1 MRFGLELP
9 CGGDHVTAELLL
21 TLGVEAERAG
31 WDGLFFEDY
40 LVYYRGDDPPTF
52 DPWVMLAAIATR
64 THRLR
69 LGTTVSGLVARD
81 PAKLAREATTLAALA
96 PGRVVLG
103 VGIGDPNDRGA
114 RLGAWPPTGRTR
126 GQEMDRRLDLLLKL
140 LAGAPVQ
147 GVDDDASPVH
157 FRPAPSGVKV
167 WVGGSAQAAAVAR
180 RAARADGVVPYKL
193 TDTSSWSDFT
203 RDDTE
208 QLIGAVAAERRD
220 MADFDVAIGGRRRLP
235 SVEDERAAIEAA
247 RSGGATWWLEFVP
260 PATADEML
268 AAVSAGPVRVAATG

>member
-9 CGGDHVTAELLL
+9 CGGDHVTVELLT
-21 TLGVEAERAG
+21 TLAVEAEHAG
-31 WDGLFFEDY
+31 WDGLFLEDY

-52 DPWVMLAAIATR
+52 DPWLMLALIATR
-64 THRLR
+64 TRRLR
-69 LGTTVSGLVARD
+69 LGTTVSGLLARD
-81 PAKLAREATTLAALA
+81 PAKLAREATTLDALA

-103 VGIGDPNDRGA
+103 VGVGDPNDRGA
-114 RLGAWPPTGRTR
+114 QLGVWPPISSSR

-140 LAGAPVQ
+140 LGGAPVE
-147 GVDDDASPVH
+147 GLDADAPVR

-203 RDDTE
+203 RDETE
-208 QLIGAVAAERRD
+208 QLIDAIAAERHD
-220 MADFDVAIGGRRRLP
+220 MADFDVAIGGRPRLS
-235 SVEDERAAIEAA
+235 SVADERAAIEEA
-247 RSGGATWWLEFVP
+247 RGGGATWWLEFVP
-260 PATADEML
+260 PATGAEML
-268 AAVSAGPVRVAATG
+268 GAVAAGPVRVP

>member
-9 CGGDHVTAELLL
+9 CGGDHVTVEQL
-21 TLGVEAERAG
+21 TTLAVAAERAG

-40 LVYYRGDDPPTF
+40 LVYYRGENPPTF
-52 DPWVMLAAIATR
+52 DPWVMLAVIATR

-69 LGTTVSGLVARD
+69 LGTTVSGLLARD
-81 PAKLAREATTLAALA
+81 PVKLAREAITLDALA

-103 VGIGDPNDRGA
+103 VGVGDPSDRGA
-114 RLGAWPPTGRTR
+114 QLGVWPPIGRPR

-140 LAGAPVQ
+140 LDGAPVA
-147 GVDDDASPVH
+147 GVDADSPVR
-157 FRPAPSGVKV
+157 FRPAAIGVKV

-193 TDTSSWSDFT
+193 TDTSAWSDFT
-203 RDDTE
+203 RDETA
-208 QLIGAVAAERRD
+208 QLIGAIAAERQD
-220 MADFDVAIGGRRRLP
+220 LAGFDVAIGGRRRLP
-235 SVEDERAAIEAA
+235 SVADERAAIEAA

-260 PATADEML
+260 PATGAEML
-268 AAVSAGPVRVAATG
+268 AAVSAGPVRVASTG